1 MKNLFFVSIAISIFS
16 GTSLSAAAQPAPRF
30 ITGIEF
36 RNDAS
41 AAGTDNIITAS
52 QVSIAPPVLPVRASA
67 TASGSLMATESCN
80 RLQFKFAQIL
90 EREVETLTNL
100 TLLNFIDDWW
110 GTRYRYGGTTRAGID
125 CSAFVGLLM
134 SSVYGLRLP
143 RTARDIYAASEKIAK
158 EDMLEGDMVF
168 FNTRGGVS
176 HVGFYLGG
184 GYFVHASVSSGVTIS
199 NLDESYY
206 SKKFIG
212 AARTVETA
220 EMARLQ
226 LQPAVR

>member
-30 ITGIEF
+30 INGIEF
-36 RNDAS
+36 RNEAS
-41 AAGTDNIITAS
+41 LAGSENIITPPQANFTPTVAPIRTLAAS
-52 QVSIAPPVLPVRASA
+52 
-67 TASGSLMATESCN
+67 SGNLMATESCN

-100 TLLNFIDDWW
+100 SLLTFIDDWW

-134 SSVYGLRLP
+134 STVYGLRQP
-143 RTARDIYAASEKIAK
+143 RTARDMYAACEKINK

-184 GYFVHASVSSGVTIS
+184 GYFVHASVSNGVTIS

-206 SKKFIG
+206 AKKFIG
-212 AARTVETA
+212 AGRAVENA
-220 EMARLQ
+220 EMARH
-226 LQPAVR
+226 